1 MTQVDGYVTT
11 TREQLFPPVNR
22 GIREAEA
29 LVDKNADVFWAWYG
43 AWVAKRADNH
53 SVLRLW
59 RRFWSPWNM
68 PAPTPPLTVEQ
79 GKAHYA
85 EENSGM
91 GSGWYWKV
99 SEAARAADVPSMGEG
114 TGRLY
119 VLQRLRGLA
128 ERLAEGQVVLIS
140 TDDVAAARLDFNK
153 PGPVIMT
160 ESKP

>member
-29 LVDKNADVFWAWYG
+29 LVNKNADVFWAWYG
-43 AWVAKRADNH
+43 AWVAGRRDRTIGRRLLRALGRALPK
-53 SVLRLW
+53 VE
-59 RRFWSPWNM
+59 
-68 PAPTPPLTVEQ
+68 PLTIEE

-119 VLQRLRGLA
+119 VLQRLRCLA

-153 PGPVIMT
+153 PGPVILT